1 MVKKKM
7 PNRTRYKIKGKIV
20 RDVMYQI
27 GTQAWIH
34 YPGVYQIMIQQ
45 KRICTPIKDQI
56 NKDLK
61 WTKKT

>member
-1 MVKKKM
+1 M
-7 PNRTRYKIKGKIV
+7 